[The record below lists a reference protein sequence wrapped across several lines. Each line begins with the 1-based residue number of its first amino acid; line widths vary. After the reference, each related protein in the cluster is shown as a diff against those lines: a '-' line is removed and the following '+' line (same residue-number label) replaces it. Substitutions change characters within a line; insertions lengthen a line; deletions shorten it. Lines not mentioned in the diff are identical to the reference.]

1 MLEMAGTVLG
11 MYALYFNG
19 SDGSRVFITAV
30 DDRHAALSMA
40 KHLSRQDPRDI
51 VVIENRPIGDTELQA
66 VFRRGAQQGDD
77 HDAHGAIIP
86 GR

>member
-1 MLEMAGTVLG
+1 
-11 MYALYFNG
+11 MYALYFNS

-51 VVIENRPIGDTELQA
+51 IVIENRPIGDTELQA
-66 VFRRGAQQGDD
+66 VFRHGAPQGDD
-77 HDAHGAIIP
+77 DAMTGGDQP
-86 GR
+86 RP